1 MENRIKQNLFIK
13 ALTTFHIFPKDDP
26 KQQLRIRRFFM
37 ASIAYLLC
45 LILAYSSYLAGFMEW
60 PGIAGFLIIIP
71 IINIAL
77 YIVFRTGLNLRM
89 ADPSLTFIQM
99 SAGILITMY
108 GMYYANESRGA
119 LLLVYIIILLFGIF
133 RLNYR
138 NFLYISLFTLL
149 TYGAVIAM
157 LNYFRPQK
165 VNFQIEFL
173 QWFVFAIVLATFSA
187 IGGYISALRHN
198 LSTNTAELEK
208 SISRIRE
215 LSIRDELTGVYNRRH
230 FMDLLEYEKNRAS
243 RGGAQFSIVMLDIDN
258 FKGVNDQYG
267 HLIGD
272 EILRTVTVAI
282 GQSLRST
289 DFCGRYGGDEFLL
302 VLTQTDINAA
312 TICAERV
319 RSSIEKSVF
328 PDLGPEFKITSSLGL
343 TEYHIRED
351 IGKMIARA
359 DEALYLAKK
368 AGRNRVELIG

>member
-1 MENRIKQNLFIK
+1 MN
-13 ALTTFHIFPKDDP
+13 ALNAFHIFPEDDP

-37 ASIAYLLC
+37 ASIAYALC
-45 LILAYSSYLAGFMEW
+45 LILAYASHLAGFMEW

-71 IINIAL
+71 LINIAF
-77 YIVFRTGLNLRM
+77 YIIFRTGLNQRM

-99 SAGILITMY
+99 CAGIIVTMY

-133 RLNYR
+133 HLNYR

-149 TYGAVIAM
+149 TYGADIA
-157 LNYFRPQK
+157 LLSYFRPHK
-165 VNFQIEFL
+165 VNFQIEYL

-198 LSTNTAELEK
+198 LNINTVELEK

-230 FMDLLEYEKNRAS
+230 FMDLIEYEKNRAS
-243 RGGAQFSIVMLDIDN
+243 RGGALFSIVILDIDK
-258 FKGVNDQYG
+258 FKEVNDKYG

-272 EILRTVTVAI
+272 EVLRKVTDAI
-282 GQSLRST
+282 GKALRST

-312 TICAERV
+312 KICAERV
-319 RSSIEKSVF
+319 RSSIEQSVF
-328 PDLGPEFKITSSLGL
+328 PDLGEEFKITSSLGL

-359 DEALYLAKK
+359 DEALYRAKK
-368 AGRNRVELIG
+368 AGRNRVESLV